1 MTAPNDRITAARAKA
16 GVLMEALPWISRFS
30 GAVMVF
36 KYGGNA
42 MVSEPLR
49 QAFAADMVF
58 LREVGICPVV
68 VHGGGPQINRM
79 LERLGIE
86 SEFRGGLRVTTAE
99 AIDAIRMVLTGQVQ
113 RELVSLLN
121 ATGPY
126 AVGIS
131 GEDASLLNAER
142 RGTVVDG
149 QEVDLGHVG
158 EIVSVNP
165 EPLRE
170 LIQAGRIPVISSI
183 SPEVDAHGRF
193 TGEVL
198 NINADTAA
206 AAVAVA
212 LGAEKLVA
220 LTDIEG
226 LYSDWPDRSSLIS
239 SLTDSELRELLPS
252 LQSGMIPKMEAALTA
267 VEGGVPRATIVD
279 GREAHSVLLEI
290 FTDEGIGT
298 EVRPDGTA
306 PAAERPLRRHPEPVG
321 VATAEID
328 RVVLGSGAGKHPT
341 GEEAAQGSSGAG
353 RSAQTV
359 GAAETAPTETT
370 TTEDPE

>member
-79 LERLGIE
+79 LERVGID
-86 SEFRGGLRVTTAE
+86 SELRVTSKE
-99 AIDAIRMVLTGQVQ
+99 AIDVIRMVLTGQVQ

-131 GEDASLLNAER
+131 GEDASLLNAVR

-149 QEVDLGHVG
+149 EEVDLGYVG

-170 LIQAGRIPVISSI
+170 LIQAGRIPVVSSI
-183 SPEVDAHGRF
+183 SPEVDAEGRF

-212 LGAEKLVA
+212 LGAQKLVA

-298 EVRPDGTA
+298 EVRPDGTV
-306 PAAERPLRRHPEPVG
+306 PAADRPLRRSPEMVG

-328 RVVLGSGAGKHPT
+328 RVVLGAGTGRHPT
-341 GEEAAQGSSGAG
+341 GEEDAQGGAIDDN
-353 RSAQTV
+353 
-359 GAAETAPTETT
+359 TES
-370 TTEDPE
+370 TTEEAR

>member
-1 MTAPNDRITAARAKA
+1 MADPLLFKPVLDCGARLARHTATRESALTLLTPLVSAAPA
-16 GVLMEALPWISRFS
+16 AL
-30 GAVMVF
+30 
-36 KYGGNA
+36 
-42 MVSEPLR
+42 
-49 QAFAADMVF
+49 
-58 LREVGICPVV
+58 
-68 VHGGGPQINRM
+68 
-79 LERLGIE
+79 
-86 SEFRGGLRVTTAE
+86 
-99 AIDAIRMVLTGQVQ
+99 QVQ

-131 GEDASLLNAER
+131 GEDASLLNAVR

-183 SPEVDAHGRF
+183 SPEVDARGRF

-239 SLTDSELRELLPS
+239 SLTDSELRALLPS

-298 EVRPDGTA
+298 EVRPDGTV
-306 PAAERPLRRHPEPVG
+306 PAAERPLHRHPEMVG
-321 VATAEID
+321 VTTAEID
-328 RVVLGSGAGKHPT
+328 RVVVGAGAGTHPT
-341 GEEAAQGSSGAG
+341 GEEEAQGSSSERTAAPAG
-353 RSAQTV
+353 RN
-359 GAAETAPTETT
+359 ETT

>member
-1 MTAPNDRITAARAKA
+1 MTAPSDRIAAARAKA
-16 GVLMEALPWISRFS
+16 GVLMEALPWIRRFS

-49 QAFAADMVF
+49 EAFAADMVF
-58 LREVGICPVV
+58 LREVGIRPVV
-68 VHGGGPQINRM
+68 VHGGGPQIDRM
-79 LERLGIE
+79 LERMGIA
-86 SEFRGGLRVTTAE
+86 SQFRGGLRVTSKE
-99 AIDAIRMVLTGQVQ
+99 AVDVIRMVLTGQVQ

-131 GEDASLLNAER
+131 GEDASLLGAVR

-149 QEVDLGHVG
+149 REVDLGHVG
-158 EIVSVNP
+158 EIVSVSP
-165 EPLRE
+165 APLRE
-170 LIQAGRIPVISSI
+170 LMAAGRIPVVSSI
-183 SPEVDAHGRF
+183 APEVDGAGRF

-206 AAVAVA
+206 AAIAVA

-226 LYSDWPDRSSLIS
+226 LYADWPDRDSLIS
-239 SLTDSELRELLPS
+239 SLADSELRELLPS
-252 LQSGMIPKMEAALTA
+252 LQSGMIPKMEAALAA

-279 GREAHSVLLEI
+279 GRVAHSVLLEI

-298 EVRPDGTA
+298 EVR
-306 PAAERPLRRHPEPVG
+306 AERAKDHEG
-321 VATAEID
+321 T
-328 RVVLGSGAGKHPT
+328 
-341 GEEAAQGSSGAG
+341 EAAG
-353 RSAQTV
+353 
-359 GAAETAPTETT
+359 
-370 TTEDPE
+370 